1 MRLSRPLA
9 TLAVTLT
16 LTAGLTAVPSVASA
30 STHSATHVTARHGG
44 HDGKST
50 QPRQRRFELKGT
62 ITAVDADEHTMTVE
76 VRVKR
81 HGRSKLKLT
90 KTVDL
95 VIAADATIRL
105 NGAAAEE
112 GDLQVGD
119 RVKLKGLV
127 QKNDD
132 GTRTLVVTRI
142 RACGPR
148 DTPDPATT

>member
-9 TLAVTLT
+9 ALATSLA
-16 LTAGLTAVPSVASA
+16 LAAGLVGLPDVASA
-30 STHSATHVTARHGG
+30 STHAVPTVVSARHGDHG
-44 HDGKST
+44 RSPVAKV
-50 QPRQRRFELKGT
+50 RRFELKGT

-90 KTVDL
+90 RTVDL
-95 VIAADATIRL
+95 VTAADARIRL
-105 NGAAAEE
+105 NGAPAAE

-119 RVKLKGLV
+119 RVKLNGLV

-132 GTRTLVVTRI
+132 GTRTLVVTRL
-142 RACGPR
+142 RAFGSR
-148 DTPDPATT
+148 DAAAAA